1 MQGSTQL
8 RIEKTL
14 NIHDQGLTKFPT
26 PNITQLPQKYD
37 VMVQEVGFDSI
48 NNQEA
53 RSANIHLVK
62 SKTVLVINGL
72 RIRSYHMTCLFLI
85 YLMSVSK

>member
-1 MQGSTQL
+1 MP
-8 RIEKTL
+8 
-14 NIHDQGLTKFPT
+14 DWGLTKFPP

-37 VMVQEVGFDSI
+37 VMVQDGNFDCV

-62 SKTVLVINGL
+62 SITVFAFDGLENSVI
-72 RIRSYHMTCLFLI
+72 SYDMFVFDLTFI
-85 YLMSVSK
+85 